1 MDNAIT
7 NILLVGVGGQG
18 ILLASEILS
27 EAFMLAGFDVKKSEI
42 HGMSQRGGS
51 VVSHVRFGKEVFSPV
66 VPEGQG
72 DILFGFELL
81 ETYRYLSLLKPG
93 ATVVANDYKIAPPSV
108 LLGQAVYP
116 QALPEKIKAKF
127 PDFLL
132 VDGQG
137 LALQAG
143 DVRAAN
149 TVMLGAVSKRL
160 QIAEEVWQKAL
171 EKMVPKRALEINL
184 KAFAMG
190 TRGGRTRGQLFQ

>member
-1 MDNAIT
+1 MDTTIT

-116 QALPEKIKAKF
+116 QALHEKIKAKF
-127 PDFLL
+127 PDFML

-137 LALQAG
+137 LALKAG

-160 QIAEEVWQKAL
+160 QIADMVWQQAL
-171 EKMVPKRALEINL
+171 EKMVPKKALEINL

-190 TRGGRTRGQLFQ
+190 REL

>member
-1 MDNAIT
+1 
-7 NILLVGVGGQG
+7 
-18 ILLASEILS
+18 
-27 EAFMLAGFDVKKSEI
+27 
-42 HGMSQRGGS
+42 

-190 TRGGRTRGQLFQ
+190 REL

>member
-66 VPEGQG
+66 VPEGEG

-108 LLGQAVYP
+108 LLGQAGYP
-116 QALPEKIKAKF
+116 QALPEKIQAKF

-160 QIAEEVWQKAL
+160 QIADAVWQQAL

-190 TRGGRTRGQLFQ
+190 REL

>member
-27 EAFMLAGFDVKKSEI
+27 EVFMLAGFDVKKSEI

-190 TRGGRTRGQLFQ
+190 REL